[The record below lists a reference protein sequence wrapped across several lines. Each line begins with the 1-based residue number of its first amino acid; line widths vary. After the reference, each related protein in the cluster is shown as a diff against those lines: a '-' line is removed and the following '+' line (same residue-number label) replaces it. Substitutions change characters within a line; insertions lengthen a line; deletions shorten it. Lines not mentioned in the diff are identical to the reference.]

1 MIALPKVNQLVLVQV
16 REGDVLLRSRVEDA
30 EQDCLTIAYPSD
42 GMTAHRLRLGSQI
55 KLEWLVERGLG
66 AVDGV
71 VRAHVDIGVPALEV
85 ELISEAVLF
94 QRREHARADI
104 VLELAV
110 WPPEPD
116 GPGDPVSGVTLDVS
130 GGGLRAVIP
139 YEFDPGSLVRISVD
153 LPDGIPVDAL
163 ARVVAQRDE
172 GVVAFKFDEIV
183 PADRERLIRAV
194 FASYRMSAGVRRP
207 S

>member
-1 MIALPKVNQLVLVQV
+1 M
-16 REGDVLLRSRVEDA
+16 
-30 EQDCLTIAYPSD
+30 
-42 GMTAHRLRLGSQI
+42 
-55 KLEWLVERGLG
+55 
-66 AVDGV
+66 
-71 VRAHVDIGVPALEV
+71 
-85 ELISEAVLF
+85 
-94 QRREHARADI
+94 
-104 VLELAV
+104 